1 MSGLFGVL
9 GVYWVG
15 VATTFGMSTGVP
27 AAFSIEPATL
37 RQGDKDVTTVLATVT
52 LQSPSPTFFVC
63 ALRSADKQKIDFATI
78 IFRKGQTT
86 GEAPGYVHW
95 HSILK
100 DVRLQHRRSRPAT
113 RVYRAAQTQTS
124 RGNGTSVPPLRCRCA
139 RKP

>member
-52 LQSPSPTFFVC
+52 LQSPSPAFFVC

-100 DVRLQHRRSRPAT
+100 DVRVRVTAYSTDAPDRQLAFTVLLKPKPAEET
-113 RVYRAAQTQTS
+113 ES
-124 RGNGTSVPPLRCRCA
+124 PSHP
-139 RKP
+139 